1 MKPRSRQLQPI
12 GPAQCAHIYKAP
24 RKVSRVTQI
33 FKQWALT
40 ACQVKCPVK
49 HTMAVVAES
58 QFKPMGR
65 NAFDI

>member
-1 MKPRSRQLQPI
+1 MKPRSGQFQPI
-12 GPAQCAHIYKAP
+12 GPAQSACIHKAAG
-24 RKVSRVTQI
+24 KVSRVTQI

-49 HTMAVVAES
+49 HAMAVVAES
-58 QFKPMGR
+58 QLKPMGR